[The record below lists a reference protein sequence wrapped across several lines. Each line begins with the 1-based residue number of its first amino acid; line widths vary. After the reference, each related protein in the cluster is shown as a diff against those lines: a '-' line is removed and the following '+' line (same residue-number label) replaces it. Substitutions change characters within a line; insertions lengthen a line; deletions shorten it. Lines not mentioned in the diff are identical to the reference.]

1 MGSAQRKIIP
11 VLEPE
16 NAPISLSA
24 FLKPEKTRRIRL
36 PTSPKSSPNR
46 TPLGQILLDRGAIQ
60 PQHLIKA
67 LSLRIRQ
74 DVRLGD
80 ILLAHGWVEE
90 AALMS
95 ALAAQWSAP
104 IVDLISDAPDPR
116 LIDLIGPETC
126 LRDSFVPWRRVGGVT
141 LIATARPE
149 EFHTLRDALPPE
161 LAPYR
166 MVLAPE
172 RDVHDSLL
180 ARRQTA
186 LIRRAEVK
194 VDPEKSCRSHNE
206 ARAARFAF
214 GLLMASAI
222 GLWLAPVAVFML
234 LFCWVVLSLVLSTG
248 LKLLAARSEIKA
260 RREKPAPAPTGPKPP
275 IRLPIISVMVPL
287 FHEHDIAERLIA
299 RLGKLDYPRE
309 LLDVLLVVEQ
319 GDLMTRTTLAG
330 ASLPRWMRVVTVPD
344 GPIKTKPRA
353 LNYALNFCRGSVIG
367 VYDAEDAPDPDQLH
381 IIARRFA
388 EAPPEVACL
397 QGMLDYY
404 NPRTNWLAR
413 CFTIEYAAWW
423 RTLLPGV
430 ARMGLVIPLGG
441 TTLFF
446 RRETLEEL
454 GGWDAHNVTEDADLG
469 IRLARQGYRTEL
481 VRTVTHEEANCRAMP
496 WIKQR
501 SRWLKGYA
509 MTWAVHMR
517 NPRHLWQE
525 LGPKRFLGIQI
536 LVLGSLTQF
545 IFAPVLWSMWL
556 VPLGFWHPVDAVL
569 STPFRN
575 ALIGLFVL
583 TEGANIAVGIWA
595 VSGKEHR
602 HLIPWVPTLHFY
614 FPLGALAGW
623 KALYEMIVKP
633 FYWDKT
639 HHGVFDLSAQ
649 KPRASAMVP
658 QIVAATPAPA
668 PAPRTRLA
676 PLID

>member
-1 MGSAQRKIIP
+1 MGSTQRKIIP

-24 FLKPEKTRRIRL
+24 FLRPEKARRIRL
-36 PTSPKSSPNR
+36 PNSPKASPNR
-46 TPLGQILLDRGAIQ
+46 TPLGQILLDRGAIE

-80 ILLAHGWVEE
+80 ILLAHGWVDE

-95 ALAAQWSAP
+95 ALSAQWSAP
-104 IVDLISDAPDPR
+104 IVDLIAQAPDPR
-116 LIDLIGPETC
+116 LIDAIGPEAC

-141 LIATARPE
+141 LVATARPE
-149 EFHTLRDALPPE
+149 EFHKLREQLPPG

-172 RDVHDSLL
+172 RDVHESLL

-206 ARAARFAF
+206 ARAARFALA
-214 GLLMASAI
+214 LLTLSAV
-222 GLWLAPVAVFML
+222 GLWLAPIAVFMA
-234 LFCWVVLSLVLSTG
+234 LFSWVVLSLVLSTG

-260 RREKPAPAPTGPKPP
+260 RRENLAPLRAGPKAP
-275 IRLPIISVMVPL
+275 IRLPIISIMVPL

-309 LLDVLLVVEQ
+309 LLDILLVVEQ
-319 GDLMTRTTLAG
+319 GDLMTRTTLAE
-330 ASLPRWMRVVTVPD
+330 ATLPRWMRVVTVPD

-353 LNYALNFCRGSVIG
+353 MNYALNFCRGSVIG

-446 RRETLEEL
+446 RREALEEL

-469 IRLARQGYRTEL
+469 IRLARHGYRTEL

-496 WIKQR
+496 WVKQR

-517 NPRHLWQE
+517 NPRRLWQE

-556 VPLGFWHPVDAVL
+556 VPLGVWHPVDTVL
-569 STPFRN
+569 STPLRN

-639 HHGVFDLSAQ
+639 SHGVFDLNAQ
-649 KPRASAMVP
+649 KPRASALVP
-658 QIVAATPAPA
+658 QIVAATPVPA
-668 PAPRTRLA
+668 PPPRTRLA